1 MLHVEFNN
9 TALDLLDVDHV
20 WHFRTVKRK
29 AVGRYRRPLTRG
41 GAIRRYGLQLL
52 CKPVHSLNYTV
63 VAANKVRH
71 GGIGKPRL

>member
-1 MLHVEFNN
+1 
-9 TALDLLDVDHV
+9 
-20 WHFRTVKRK
+20 
-29 AVGRYRRPLTRG
+29 
-41 GAIRRYGLQLL
+41 LQLH

>member
-1 MLHVEFNN
+1 MFHVEFNN

-29 AVGRYRRPLTRG
+29 GVGRRMPAGSGRR
-41 GAIRRYGLQLL
+41 AIHCYGLQLQ
-52 CKPVHSLNYTV
+52 CKPVHSLNYTA